1 MQSQKHLFQLP
12 SDIHYLNGA
21 YMSPLLK
28 SSEEAA
34 YNDLIRKRN
43 PASILA
49 TDFFTEARLLRA
61 NFGKLVNCSAERVAI
76 IPSVSYGIM
85 NAVQNIPID
94 IGQSV
99 IMVSEE
105 FPSDFYAVNAWCNR
119 HGKTVQMIRPPEI
132 ETQRA
137 ALWNQDIINSIN
149 EDTCAVVMSSIHWTD
164 GTIFDL
170 VNMGLKCKENNVVFI
185 VDGSQSV
192 GALPIDVNE
201 CNIDALICTGYK
213 WLLGGYSLGLAYYS
227 ERFDNGCPIEE
238 SWMTR
243 ANAED
248 FTSLTNY
255 SDDYLPGAMRY
266 NVGEFS
272 NFILLPLLN
281 TAIEQIL
288 DWGVE
293 NIQNYSKNLIIPLTD
308 FLEQN
313 GFWIEEQ
320 NWRAKHLFGF
330 KIPAHLDRDTLVNQL
345 KAKNIIVSARG
356 NSIRVSTHVYT
367 EGEDV
372 EALIGALE
380 R

>member
-1 MQSQKHLFQLP
+1 MLSQKHLFQLP
-12 SDIHYLNGA
+12 SNIHYLNGA
-21 YMSPLLK
+21 YMSPLLI

-49 TDFFTEARLLRA
+49 TDFFTDARLLRV
-61 NFGKLVNCSAERVAI
+61 NFGKLINCSAERVAI

-85 NAVQNIPID
+85 NAVQNIPTD

-105 FPSDFYAVNAWCNR
+105 FPSDFYAVKAWCNR
-119 HGKTVQMIRPPEI
+119 HSKTVQMIHPPD
-132 ETQRA
+132 TDKQRG
-137 ALWNQDIINSIN
+137 ALWNQEILNNIT
-149 EDTCAVVMSSIHWTD
+149 EDTCAVVISSIHWTD

-170 VNMGLKCKENNVVFI
+170 VNIGKKCKENNVLFI
-185 VDGSQSV
+185 VDGSQSL
-192 GALPIDVNE
+192 GALPIDVAA
-201 CNIDALICTGYK
+201 CNIDALVCTGYK

-227 ERFDNGCPIEE
+227 PRYDHGCPIEE

-248 FTSLTNY
+248 FTTLTIY
-255 SDDYLPGAMRY
+255 TDDYLPGAMRY

-281 TAIEQIL
+281 TALEQIL
-288 DWGVE
+288 AWGVD
-293 NIQNYSKNLIIPLTD
+293 NIQNYSKELIAPLTD

-320 NWRAKHLFGF
+320 NWRAQHLFGF
-330 KIPAHLDRDTLVNQL
+330 RIPDHLDRDTLVNQL
-345 KAKNIIVSARG
+345 KSQNIIVSARG
-356 NSIRVSTHVYT
+356 NSIRVSTHVYN
-367 EGEDV
+367 GVEDV
-372 EALIGALE
+372 EALMEALS
-380 R
+380 